1 MKRQYRSALMA
12 SILHAAGVM
21 DNGPPVEA
29 EGNPLVAS
37 AGRSEPSGPRPLP
50 QYDNGPSEPVGTRG
64 EKRRLRTSSSGVRSG
79 DIDHRRDHR
88 IDGHMAF
95 TALPPASG
103 SSCREQMMPRIS

>member
-12 SILHAAGVM
+12 SIHETAESLHAAGVM

-79 DIDHRRDHR
+79 EIDHRRDHR

-95 TALPPASG
+95 PALPRHLAQVAES
-103 SSCREQMMPRIS
+103 R